1 MNKVLVC
8 RCEGVCLDEILVAIK
23 EGATS
28 VQGIKMRNRV
38 GMGYCQ
44 GRTCQP
50 VLRDILIEE
59 IGVNSVEQVQKAQS
73 PVRPI
78 LFGEL

>member
-8 RCEGVCLDEILVAIK
+8 RCEGVCLDEVLVAIK
-23 EGATS
+23 DGATS

-50 VLRDILIEE
+50 ILRDILIAET
-59 IGVNSVEQVQKAQS
+59 GFNSVEQVQKVQS

-78 LFGEL
+78 LFEDL